1 MLSYSYSAGLLG
13 IDGFLVTVECHSSK
27 GMPSFEIVGLPD
39 NAIKEAK
46 ERVRSAMSACSFQ
59 MPNQKIVVNLA
70 PADLKKEGSSFDLAI
85 LMSLISSTESALKN
99 CKDLDKCCFI
109 GELSLSGAVRSVRGA
124 LCMTLSAKNAGKKY
138 MFVPEENV
146 KEASAVDGIVVY
158 GIKSATDI
166 VDHFSGAKP
175 LTPHTFVKEEHIAK
189 TTYPDFKDV
198 LGQWVACRG
207 AEIAAA
213 GGHNML
219 LIGPPGTGKSM
230 IAKRLPSILPEMT
243 LEESLETTKIHSVAG
258 ILPEGVSLV
267 NERPFRSPHH
277 TMSAVSLAG
286 GGKNPVPGE
295 ISLAN
300 NGVLFLDELPEFQR
314 NVIDSLRQPL
324 EDGKITI
331 TRVAS
336 RVTYP
341 SNFMLVCA
349 MNPCKCGY
357 FGHPTRE
364 CTCTQADIRK
374 YVSKVS
380 GPLVDRMDMQIEVPA
395 IDYKDLANAEAGDS
409 SAKIRERVNKAREIM
424 KKRFEGEL
432 TDNGTPITCN
442 AQMEPRH
449 LRKYCKLNERGQF
462 LMEKAFV
469 NLGLSARGHDRILR
483 VARTIADLAGS
494 ENIEANH
501 LSEAIQYRGL
511 DKKYFK

>member
-13 IDGFLVTVECHSSK
+13 IDGFLVTVECYSTK

-46 ERVRSAMSACSFQ
+46 ERVRSAMCACSFQ

-85 LMSLISSTESALKN
+85 LMSLISPTESALKN
-99 CKDLDKCCFI
+99 CKELEDCCFI
-109 GELSLSGAVRSVRGA
+109 GELSLSGAVRGVRGA

-138 MFVPEENV
+138 IFVPEENV
-146 KEASAVDGIVVY
+146 KEASAVDGITVY
-158 GIKSATDI
+158 GIKKATDI
-166 VDHFSGAKP
+166 VEHFAGVKP
-175 LTPHTFVKEEHIAK
+175 LTPHTFVKENYQVSS
-189 TTYPDFKDV
+189 TYPDFRDV
-198 LGQWVACRG
+198 LGQPHACR
-207 AEIAAA
+207 AAAIAAA

-243 LEESLETTKIHSVAG
+243 LEESLETTKVHSVAG
-258 ILPEGVSLV
+258 ILPEGVSLIS
-267 NERPFRSPHH
+267 ERPFRSPHH

-286 GGKNPVPGE
+286 GGKNPTPGE

-314 NVIDSLRQPL
+314 NVIDALRQPL

-364 CTCTQADIRK
+364 CTCSPADIKR

-380 GPLVDRMDMQIEVPA
+380 GPLVDRMDIQVEVPA
-395 IDYKDLANAEAGDS
+395 IDYKELNKGYAQES
-409 SAKIRERVNKAREIM
+409 SADIRKKVNKAREIM
-424 KKRFEGEL
+424 KKRFEGE
-432 TDNGTPITCN
+432 TNDNGLPITCN
-442 AQMEPRH
+442 SQMEPRH
-449 LRKYCKLNERGQF
+449 LRKYCALNEYCQS
-462 LMEKAFV
+462 LMELAFV

-494 ENIEANH
+494 ENIEACH
-501 LSEAIQYRGL
+501 LTEAITYRGL